1 MKYMS
6 KYKGL
11 IFTSVVLGVLLS
23 IQFKTI
29 DLQNKGLNT
38 LEKGEQLTREL
49 NSLKEKEI
57 KLQQDIEDVKDTIA
71 SYKNE
76 GDNIKEKNI
85 ANEITKYEKL
95 AGYTNVEGSGVE
107 VRLSNGNENISH
119 NNMTYDFDM
128 LLSIINKLNS
138 AKAEAIS
145 INEQRIVNETY
156 IDVEGDEIKI
166 NDVSIKLPFIIKV
179 IGDKETLE
187 ATLKIKYGIVWELEK
202 YYGLKVEIDKKDN
215 VKIDKYSRK
224 INLDNES

>member
-1 MKYMS
+1 MS

-11 IFTSVVLGVLLS
+11 VFTSVVLGVLLS
-23 IQFKTI
+23 IQFKTV

-57 KLQQDIEDVKDTIA
+57 KLQQDIEEVKDTIA

-85 ANEITKYEKL
+85 AKEIAKYEKL

-107 VRLSNGNENISH
+107 VKISNGNENISN

-145 INEQRIVNETY
+145 INGQRIVNETY

-187 ATLKIKYGIVWELEK
+187 AALKIKYGIVWELEK
-202 YYGLKVEIDKKDN
+202 YYGLKVEIEKKDN
-215 VKIDKYSRK
+215 VKIDKYSQK

>member
-1 MKYMS
+1 
-6 KYKGL
+6 
-11 IFTSVVLGVLLS
+11 
-23 IQFKTI
+23 QFKTV

-85 ANEITKYEKL
+85 AKEITKYEKL

-107 VRLSNGNENISH
+107 VKISNGNENISH

-145 INEQRIVNETY
+145 INDQRIVNETY

-187 ATLKIKYGIVWELEK
+187 AALKIKYGIVWELEK
-202 YYGLKVEIDKKDN
+202 YYGLKVEIEKKDN
-215 VKIDKYSRK
+215 VKIDKYSQK